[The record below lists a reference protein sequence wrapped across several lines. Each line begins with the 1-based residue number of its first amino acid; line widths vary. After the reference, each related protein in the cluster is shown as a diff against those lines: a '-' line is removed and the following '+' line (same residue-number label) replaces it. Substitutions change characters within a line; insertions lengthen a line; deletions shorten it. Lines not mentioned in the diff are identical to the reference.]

1 MKIEPRKL
9 EGCFEIT
16 LTRRSDVRGYFERT
30 YCRRSFAEAGLQVN
44 WVQENQSFSQLT
56 NTVRGLHF
64 QVPPHS
70 ETKLV
75 RVVTGSVLDVFVDL
89 RKSSSTYGRWDSIE
103 LSADNDKMI
112 YIPAGFAHGFRT
124 LTDNVTVQYKVD
136 SEYSPDSEGGIM
148 WNDPTLGVEWGVA
161 DPVLSERDKSLPAWS
176 EFTSPF

>member
-16 LTRRSDVRGYFERT
+16 LTRRTDVRGYFERT

-44 WVQENQSFSQLT
+44 WVQENQSFSQLA

-103 LSADNDKMI
+103 LSSDNDKMI

-148 WNDPTLGVEWGVA
+148 WNDPTLGVEWGIA
-161 DPVLSERDKSLPAWS
+161 EPVLSERDKSLPAWS

>member
-16 LTRRSDVRGYFERT
+16 LTRRTDVRGYFERT
-30 YCRRSFAEAGLQVN
+30 YCRRSFAKAGLQVN
-44 WVQENQSFSQLT
+44 WVQENQSFSQLA

-103 LSADNDKMI
+103 LSSDNDKMI

-148 WNDPTLGVEWGVA
+148 WNDPTLGVEWGIA
-161 DPVLSERDKSLPAWS
+161 EPVLSERDKSLPAWS